1 MTDLFSG
8 LTQEIISGIALGSIY
23 ALIALGFTMIFK
35 ATEVVNFAQGELM
48 MVGAY
53 VNFFFVTTF
62 LSTTGNPTAWT
73 FLVALGGSMI
83 FSVLFGYILD
93 FIINKPLKDEPIF
106 SIIMAT
112 LSLAIIL
119 RAVVAII
126 AGPISLMPFSPF
138 GDSAMSPSG
147 SGKTTLLNC
156 ISGLDV
162 PTAGEYLFDRIPVTG
177 NSEDL
182 TTFRR
187 KNVGYV
193 FQFFNLLQ
201 DLTVLENVLLIQ
213 ELSGQRNAERAKE
226 VLRLVGLDSEIDRF
240 PSEISGGQQQRVA
253 IARSIAK
260 NPKLLLGDE
269 LTGNLDTETSAKVMD
284 VLTEACKS
292 EGITTVMVT
301 HDESLA
307 KYATRVVRLDSGK
320 IQSDEKVN

>member
-1 MTDLFSG
+1 MASETIRALD
-8 LTQEIISGIALGSIY
+8 GI
-23 ALIALGFTMIFK
+23 
-35 ATEVVNFAQGELM
+35 
-48 MVGAY
+48 
-53 VNFFFVTTF
+53 
-62 LSTTGNPTAWT
+62 
-73 FLVALGGSMI
+73 
-83 FSVLFGYILD
+83 
-93 FIINKPLKDEPIF
+93 
-106 SIIMAT
+106 T
-112 LSLAIIL
+112 LSIKEGERIIL
-119 RAVVAII
+119 L
-126 AGPISLMPFSPF
+126 G
-138 GDSAMSPSG
+138 PSG

-162 PTAGEYLFDRIPVTG
+162 PTAGEYLFDGIPVTG

-213 ELSGQRNAERAKE
+213 ELSGQRDAERAKE

-284 VLTEACKS
+284 VLTEACKK
-292 EGITTVMVT
+292 ENITTIMVT

-307 KYATRVVRLDSGK
+307 KYATRVIRLDSGK
-320 IQSDEKVN
+320 VKLDEQVA